1 MLGDVNAKIK
11 DGGLGIT
18 QLMGEGVHFKIGF
31 ASKNHN
37 KIMTITAS
45 MDTDVVKDKLGDT
58 PLYNAVIDS
67 ISMGCKT
74 IHVIP
79 VEASTQGSIGTV
91 KKVMAGKGGVS
102 VEGTPINDYEVSI
115 IIEDS
120 GGFNEATYSYSLD
133 GDNFTKKTTIPS
145 TGIIELGIGVT
156 VKLTEHTVKSES
168 FIAKD
173 KISFDCHAPKM
184 TNQDVLNAVRHLKN
198 TKLNFE
204 YAHIVGESR
213 KPLWSAMA
221 IEAQEFFDKWKKPMF
236 FIMEAP
242 SISQEQTLDEYT
254 QSLLTERS
262 NVVSWN
268 IQVVPTRVEFTA
280 KDGKIRN
287 TPLSNIICG
296 LYSRAKVNTS
306 IGKVE
311 EFPLNGVLKLLPEG
325 IDDYIEI
332 LDEAGYTTA
341 RQYLGLEGFYISNA
355 RSFANPVSDYIWME
369 HVRTVYKAI
378 RLVRTQALYKM
389 HMEIDPSEMEVE
401 MKALEKFL
409 EIPLDRMIQDKE
421 ISRAKVIIDPN
432 QNILGTSEL
441 KAKVQIVPMGTLR
454 NLILE
459 FGLVNPYLQQKQ
471 GGSN

>member
-1 MLGDVNAKIK
+1 MLGDVHARIK

-18 QLMGEGVHFKIGF
+18 QLQGEGVHFKIGPG
-31 ASKNHN
+31 SKNHG
-37 KIMTITAS
+37 KILTITAF
-45 MDTDVVKDKLGDT
+45 MEPEAIAARVGDT
-58 PLYNAVIDS
+58 PLYHAVMDS
-67 ISMGCKT
+67 LAMGCRM

-79 VEASTQGSIGTV
+79 VNASTEGSISQVKKTMTGQGSV
-91 KKVMAGKGGVS
+91 F
-102 VEGTPINDYEVSI
+102 VEGKPINDYEVTL
-115 IIEDS
+115 EFLDS
-120 GGFNEATYSYSLD
+120 GGFNEATYSFSLD
-133 GDNFTKKTTIPS
+133 GDNFTAKRSVPLDGVID
-145 TGIIELGIGVT
+145 LGIGVT
-156 VKLTEHTVKSES
+156 VRLSEHSEKAQS
-168 FIAKD
+168 FLAGD
-173 KISFDCHAPKM
+173 KIEFSCIAPKM
-184 TNQDVLNAVRHLKN
+184 SNQDVLTAVRMLKS

-204 YAHIVGESR
+204 YAHIVGESK
-213 KPLWSAMA
+213 KPLWAAMA
-221 IEAQEFFDKWKKPMF
+221 VEAQEFFDKWKKPIF
-236 FIMEAP
+236 FVFEAADKTE
-242 SISQEQTLDEYT
+242 QQTLDEYT
-254 QSLLTERS
+254 QALLTEKS

-268 IQVVPTRVEFTA
+268 IQVTANRVEFTA

-287 TPLSNIICG
+287 TPLSNIVCG

-378 RLVRTQALYKM
+378 RMVRRQALYKM
-389 HMEIDPSEMEVE
+389 HMEIDPSEMETEVI
-401 MKALEKFL
+401 ALEKFL
-409 EIPLDRMIQDKE
+409 EIPLDRMVVDKE
-421 ISRAKVIIDPN
+421 ISRAKVTIDPN

-441 KAKVQIVPMGTLR
+441 KAKVSIVPMGTLR

-471 GGSN
+471 GGK